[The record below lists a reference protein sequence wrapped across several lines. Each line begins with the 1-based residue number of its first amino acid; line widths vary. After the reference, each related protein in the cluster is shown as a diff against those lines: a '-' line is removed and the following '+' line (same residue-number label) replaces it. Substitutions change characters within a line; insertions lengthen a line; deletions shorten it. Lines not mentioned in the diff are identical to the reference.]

1 MTRDEVLDEARTIIN
16 GDRANDYGD
25 ASENFARIA
34 QGWSVILGTEVTLA
48 QVALCMDWVKTSRL
62 IQSPDHLDSWID
74 KAGYSGLGAEVSGG

>member
-1 MTRDEVLDEARTIIN
+1 MTRDEVLNEALTIVN
-16 GDRANDYGD
+16 GDRASDYGD

-48 QVALCMDWVKTSRL
+48 QVALCMDWVKTARL

-74 KAGYSGLGAEVSGG
+74 KAGYSGLGAEVSG